1 MEVAEEGFKSEEEL
15 RTRGGVF
22 GYWARVRIVS
32 GLVQSGAGSVSRSN
46 ANNYVNSC
54 GLGMVLRFSGR
65 ELAEFQVW
73 KGLDLEEI
81 FHLMLIFWHIY
92 LSVCSL
98 RGLVS
103 AGRII
108 CLSGT
113 VRLGGDHYGV
123 YFFSET
129 LGGSGWLRALERFLV
144 VLREKR
150 TDFLHPK
157 ASFK

>member
-32 GLVQSGAGSVSRSN
+32 GLVQSGAGSVSCSN
-46 ANNYVNSC
+46 AKNYVNSC

-123 YFFSET
+123 YFFRDF
-129 LGGSGWLRALERFLV
+129 GGIWVAESVGEIFGGF
-144 VLREKR
+144 EGKR